1 MRLPECA
8 CVPGGVSVAGGARLW
23 HAFTPPGFVIMR
35 LVSRSTNLMITAR
48 RLTSVRVAGAG
59 EVHEDRVQRACCAD
73 EQVVA
78 LRAAEGEVGHDLGNV
93 ELSEQRAVRVE
104 AVQPIRGRRP
114 DAAAGVE
121 ADAIEVAGAAG
132 GEDLATG
139 ECGVIGHLEGPHLLT
154 SAVDDV

>member
-93 ELSEQRAVRVE
+93 ELSESVPSGSKQCS
-104 AVQPIRGRRP
+104 PS
-114 DAAAGVE
+114 AAAAQMRPLASRRMPSKLPAPQVAKTSPPVSVE
-121 ADAIEVAGAAG
+121 SSVTWKVRI
-132 GEDLATG
+132 
-139 ECGVIGHLEGPHLLT
+139 C
-154 SAVDDV
+154 